1 MKFEFVEFY
10 PIKKP
15 RNNQVKGTVHIYAID
30 CELDIRGIFVHIHA
44 KSMYFNLPHF
54 MAEDEETGNLVRYPH
69 IRWTKEETHKEMMD
83 FLHKEVK
90 PKVREILKKQG
101 EKQ

>member
-30 CELDIRGIFVHIHA
+30 CDLDIRGIAVHVHGKA
-44 KSMYFNLPHF
+44 MYFNFPHYS
-54 MAEDEETGNLVRYPH
+54 AIDEETGNVVRYPH
-69 IRWTKEETHKEMMD
+69 IRWTNEEKHQSMMD

-90 PKVREILKKQG
+90 PKVWESLKKQ
-101 EKQ
+101 ELK